1 MAVESAARAWI
12 HRRGY
17 TVTAV
22 VDQAFFILGGV
33 AAVLLAWVVFDDGVR
48 AGWAGIWLYVLLW
61 ALVAYLVLPRLHRIL
76 TQIYVPN
83 YFIGRA
89 RTSDGLLGDPVNLS
103 VRGTAAQ
110 LTTAMSA
117 AGWTRADD
125 VTLRS
130 SWRIITST
138 LTRRSY
144 HTAPVS
150 PLFVFGR
157 MQDLAYQQEV
167 DGNPAKRHHVRFW
180 QAPDGWLLPG
190 GFNVDWVAAG
200 TFDRSVGLSL
210 FTLQVTHKISPDTDR
225 ERDHIVATL
234 RDADPRITVDTIRD
248 FATGYHSR
256 NGGGDSIITDGD
268 LPVVD
273 LRTVTPTIGTD
284 VVPSPATELA
294 PPTTP
299 VDPRMRRP
307 LTTVFGAGV
316 VLIGAVSTL
325 VQAVQIGSGVLNLN
339 DATIN
344 DDPIS
349 AADLPAATA
358 VIVVLLIALA
368 LINTVFAALVYRGG
382 NRSRVLSMSSA
393 LLTSAS
399 AFIAVA
405 QGGAAI
411 SLQSNLI
418 TVSLNVLTLL
428 ALSSR
433 ASRDFARARIRLASE
448 TPGKRAS
455 DTL

>member
-1 MAVESAARAWI
+1 MAVESGIRASI
-12 HRRGY
+12 HRRGF

-22 VDQAFFILGGV
+22 IDQAFFILGGV
-33 AAVLLAWVVFDDGVR
+33 AALLLAWVVFDDGIR
-48 AGWAGIWLYVLLW
+48 AGWAGVWLYVVLW

-76 TQIYVPN
+76 TQLYVPN

-89 RTSDGLLGDPVNLS
+89 RTSDGLLGDPVNLAA
-103 VRGTAAQ
+103 RGSAAQ
-110 LTTAMSA
+110 LTAAMAA

-138 LTRRSY
+138 ITRRSY

-180 QAPDGWLLPG
+180 QAPEGWMLPG
-190 GFNVDWVAAG
+190 GFGVDWVAAG

-234 RDADPRITVDTIRD
+234 RGADPTITVDVIRD
-248 FATGYHSR
+248 FSTGYHSR
-256 NGGGDSIITDGD
+256 NGGGDSIVTDGD

-273 LRTVTPTIGTD
+273 LRGVTASGGAPVI
-284 VVPSPATELA
+284 PAPATELA
-294 PPTTP
+294 PPITP
-299 VDPRMRRP
+299 VDPRIRRP
-307 LTTVFGAGV
+307 PTTVFGALV
-316 VLIGAVSTL
+316 VLFGALASL
-325 VQAVQIGSGVLNLN
+325 GQAVQIGAGWVSLN
-339 DATIN
+339 DATVN
-344 DDPIS
+344 DEPIS
-349 AADLPAATA
+349 AADLPLATGVA
-358 VIVVLLIALA
+358 VSLLVAIALVNVLFA
-368 LINTVFAALVYRGG
+368 WLVFRGG
-382 NRSRVLSMSSA
+382 NRSRILAMTSA
-393 LLTSAS
+393 LITSAS
-399 AFIAVA
+399 AFIAVT

-411 SLQSNLI
+411 SLQSNLV

-433 ASRDFARARIRLASE
+433 ASRDYAQRPRKVSSAGTASPRS
-448 TPGKRAS
+448 T
-455 DTL
+455 